1 MSLVVGLTRRAVAAG
16 LAFGLAGLSAAP
28 ASAGD
33 LVIYSAVDFGGTVAK
48 AFEAKTGIKVN
59 LVEPGGTGELLG
71 KIAAE
76 GSNPQFDL
84 VWVDGSAILERM
96 LGDKVLQ
103 PIPSALIAKGDYND
117 VGKKLVPASRAF
129 IPTSV
134 STTSITVNTKKV
146 PADKLPKSFADL
158 LTPDFIGLTGSKDP
172 NLSGPSFQFIAGIF
186 QVMGE
191 DNGKDFFKKLLTDKK
206 SSGFASGGGLNKA
219 LLTGDL
225 KAGFSQDSSTYA
237 KIGKGEPLAVIYPSE
252 GVVALP
258 AGIGMSAKTGN
269 AEAAAKFIEFA
280 LGKDGQAA
288 MQDGDDT
295 DYYLAPIVNGVAA
308 KKGRATDI
316 KYVYL
321 DGATAGAKEAEWKK
335 WYKDNFVP

>member
-1 MSLVVGLTRRAVAAG
+1 MSTISRITRRALAAG
-16 LAFGLAGLSAAP
+16 LVLGLAGVSAAP
-28 ASAGD
+28 ALAED
-33 LVIYSAVDFGGTVAK
+33 LIIYSAVDFGGTVAK

-76 GSNPQFDL
+76 GNNPQFDL

-103 PIPSALIAKGDYND
+103 PVPDALFAKADYTAI
-117 VGKKLVPASRAF
+117 GKKLVPASHAF
-129 IPTSV
+129 LPTSV

-158 LTPDFIGLTGSKDP
+158 ATPEFIGFVGAKDP
-172 NLSGPSFQFIAGIF
+172 NLSGPSFQFIAGLF

-191 DNGKDFFKKLLTDKK
+191 EKGKDYLKKVLANKK
-206 SSGFASGGGLNKA
+206 MSGLASGGPLNKA
-219 LLTGDL
+219 LLTGDA
-225 KAGFSQDSSTYA
+225 KVGFSQDSSTYA
-237 KIGKGEPLAVIYPSE
+237 KIDKGEPLAVIYPSE

-258 AGIGMSAKTGN
+258 AGIGMSAKTAN
-269 AEAAAKFIEFA
+269 AAAAAKFIEFA
-280 LGKDGQAA
+280 VGKDGQTA

-295 DYYLAPIVNGVAA
+295 DYYLAPIINGIPA
-308 KKGRATDI
+308 KKGRVTGVN
-316 KYVYL
+316 YVYL
-321 DGATAGAKEAEWKK
+321 DGVVAGAKEAEWKK

>member
-1 MSLVVGLTRRAVAAG
+1 MSLVSKLMRRTLAAG
-16 LAFGLAGLSAAP
+16 VLLGLAGLTVAP

-103 PIPSALIAKGDYND
+103 PVPGALFAKGAYND
-117 VGKKLVPASRAF
+117 VGKKLIPASHAF

-134 STTSITVNTKKV
+134 STTSITVASKKV

-158 LTPDFIGLTGSKDP
+158 ATPDFIGSIAAKDP
-172 NLSGPSFQFIAGIF
+172 NLSGPSFQFIAGLF

-191 DNGKDFFKKLLTDKK
+191 AQGKAYLTKILTNKKM
-206 SSGFASGGGLNKA
+206 SGLASGGPLNKA
-219 LLTGDL
+219 LLTGDA
-225 KAGFSQDSSTYA
+225 KAGFAQDSSSYA
-237 KIGKGEPLAVIYPSE
+237 KIDKGEPLTVVYPSE

-258 AGIGMSAKTGN
+258 AGIGMSAQTKN
-269 AEAAAKFIEFA
+269 ADAATKFIEFV
-280 LGKDGQAA
+280 LSKDGQAS

-295 DYYLAPIVNGVAA
+295 DYYLAPIIDGVAA

-321 DGATAGAKEAEWKK
+321 DGVAAGAKEAEWKK
-335 WYKDNFVP
+335 WYRDNFVP

>member
-1 MSLVVGLTRRAVAAG
+1 MSLIARISRRTFAAG
-16 LAFGLAGLSAAP
+16 LALGLAAVSAAP
-28 ASAGD
+28 ASAED
-33 LVIYSAVDFGGTVAK
+33 LIIYSAVDFGGTVAK

-96 LGDKVLQ
+96 LNDKVLQ
-103 PIPSALIAKGDYND
+103 PIPDALIAKGDYND
-117 VGKKLVPASRAF
+117 VGKKLVPATKAF
-129 IPTSV
+129 LPTSV

-146 PADKLPKSFADL
+146 PADKMPKSFADL
-158 LTPDFIGLTGSKDP
+158 LAPDFVGLVGSKDP
-172 NLSGPSFQFIAGIF
+172 NLSGPSFQFVAGIF

-191 DNGKDFFKKLLTDKK
+191 DKGKDFFKKLLTNKK

-237 KIGKGEPLAVIYPSE
+237 KIAKGEPLAVIYPSE

-258 AGIGMSAKTGN
+258 AGIGMSAKTRN
-269 AEAAAKFIEFA
+269 ADVAAKFIEFVMS
-280 LGKDGQAA
+280 KDGQAA

-295 DYYLAPIVNGVAA
+295 DYFLAPIVNGVAA

-316 KYVYL
+316 KYTFL
-321 DGATAGAKEAEWKK
+321 DGVAAGAKEAEWKK